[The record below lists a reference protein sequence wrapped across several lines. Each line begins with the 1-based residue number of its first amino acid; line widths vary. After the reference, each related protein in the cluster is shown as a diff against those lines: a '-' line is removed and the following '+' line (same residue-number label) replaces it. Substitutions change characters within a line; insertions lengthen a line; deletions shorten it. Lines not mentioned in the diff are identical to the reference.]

1 MRLEYFELLDRI
13 EEMDIPAGTI
23 RTSSTLPMKSPVF
36 DGHFPKYPIMP
47 GVLMLE
53 IMNHAAG
60 YLLYRRFERER
71 FVFLGGV
78 KRAKF
83 RRMVKPGAV
92 LDTRARITHD
102 GSGFFIAET
111 SLTVEGDV
119 AADAE
124 IIMIVQ
130 KEFPTAEFRDE
141 LARRTDEVLF
151 SDIYRAMSGQ

>member
-1 MRLEYFELLDRI
+1 MRLEYFELLDTV
-13 EEMDIPAGTI
+13 EEMDVDAGTI
-23 RTSSTLPMKSPVF
+23 RVSCTLPEKSPVF
-36 DGHFPKYPIMP
+36 EGHFPKFPILP

-60 YLLYRRFERER
+60 FLLYKRFKGER

-83 RRMVKPGAV
+83 RRMVKPGAK
-92 LDTRARITHD
+92 LDVTGKITHD

-111 SLTVEGDV
+111 KLSLDGEV

-124 IIMIVQ
+124 IVLIAQ
-130 KEFPTAEFRDE
+130 DFPTAEAKTA
-141 LARRTDEVLF
+141 LAERIKEIRFAASVP
-151 SDIYRAMSGQ
+151 A

>member
-1 MRLEYFELLDRI
+1 MRLEYFELLDRV
-13 EEMDIPAGTI
+13 EEMDLEAGTI
-23 RTSSTLPMKSPVF
+23 RVVSTLPETSPVF
-36 DGHFPKYPIMP
+36 EGHFPRFPILP

-60 YLLYRRFERER
+60 YLLYRRFKRER

-83 RRMVKPGAV
+83 RRMVKPGAR
-92 LDTRARITHD
+92 LDVRAKITHD

-111 SLTVEGDV
+111 SLTVDKEV

-124 IIMIVQ
+124 IVLIVQ
-130 KEFPTAEFRDE
+130 DFPSPEAKAALAE
-141 LARRTDEVLF
+141 RTDEIAFADTV
-151 SDIYRAMSGQ
+151 AV

>member
-1 MRLEYFELLDRI
+1 MRLEYFELLDRVV
-13 EEMDIPAGTI
+13 EMDLEGGTI
-23 RTSSTLPMKSPVF
+23 RVASRLPEKSPVF
-36 DGHFPKYPIMP
+36 DGHFPSYPILP

-60 YLLYRRFERER
+60 YLIYQRFNRER

-83 RRMVKPGAV
+83 RRMVKPGAF
-92 LDTRARITHD
+92 LDVRGKITYD

-111 SLTVEGDV
+111 SLMVDDEI

-124 IIMIVQ
+124 IVLIVQ
-130 KEFPTAEFRDE
+130 DF
-141 LARRTDEVLF
+141 
-151 SDIYRAMSGQ
+151 

>member
-1 MRLEYFELLDRI
+1 MRLEYFELLDKV
-13 EEMDIPAGTI
+13 EEMDLDAGTI
-23 RTSSTLPMKSPVF
+23 RVSATLPEKSPVF
-36 DGHFPKYPIMP
+36 DGHFPKFPILP

-60 YLLYRRFERER
+60 LLVYQRFKKER

-83 RRMVKPGAV
+83 RRMVKPGAY
-92 LDTRARITHD
+92 LDVRGKITHD

-111 SLTVEGDV
+111 SLTVAGDV

-124 IIMIVQ
+124 IVLIAQ
-130 KEFPTAEFRDE
+130 DFPSVEVKAA
-141 LARRTDEVLF
+141 LAARIEEILYAPSVV
-151 SDIYRAMSGQ
+151 A

>member
-1 MRLEYFELLDRI
+1 MRLEYFELLDTV
-13 EEMDIPAGTI
+13 EEMDLDAGTI
-23 RTSSTLPMKSPVF
+23 RTSSTLPETSPVF
-36 DGHFPKYPIMP
+36 EGHFPKFPILP

-60 YLLYRRFERER
+60 FLLYRRFKGER

-83 RRMVKPGAV
+83 RRMVKPGAH
-92 LDTRARITHD
+92 LDVRGKITHD

-111 SLTVEGDV
+111 SLLVDGEL

-124 IIMIVQ
+124 IILIVQ
-130 KEFPTAEFRDE
+130 DFPSPEAKAE
-141 LARRTDEVLF
+141 LSRRTDEIAFAPSVT
-151 SDIYRAMSGQ
+151 A